1 MGFIGDIGHA
11 FESAGGA
18 IAGAATTAGGAISD
32 TAKKGANA
40 VANGVVEG
48 TEAALE
54 AMNPERKKQR
64 ERMEQAQREWSRLD
78 DEANKALQAAQV
90 HSQVQIAAQ
99 LDPIKAQADTLSVR
113 LTQYTSQIDAI
124 HNQLQTNVQQE
135 YTQVIS
141 NLNSGLAGLTRLAM
155 ILRGHSVEEIREA
168 KLEKGGTMDPNDFLV
183 QVING
188 SQKGFSDATDSA
200 NTLMS
205 LVGDLTVQVRDLDQG
220 EIPPLLADMASFGKF
235 NSETIAGQKSSA
247 ATATKAIGDLQKD
260 VQEQKD
266 EVSNHLHMNMTDD
279 LAGIGVSFHRLSP
292 EKLRRL

>member
-1 MGFIGDIGHA
+1 MGFIDDIGHA

-32 TAKKGANA
+32 TAKAGANT

-113 LTQYTSQIDAI
+113 LTQYMSQIDAI
-124 HNQLQTNVQQE
+124 HTRLQTNVEQE
-135 YTQVIS
+135 YTQVIL
-141 NLNSGLAGLTRLAM
+141 NLNSGLEGLTRLAM

-235 NSETIAGQKSSA
+235 NSETIAAQKSSA
-247 ATATKAIGDLQKD
+247 ATATKTIGDLQKD

-279 LAGIGVSFHRLSP
+279 LAGIGVSFHPLSP
-292 EKLRRL
+292 EKLSRL